1 MPLNF
6 PSSPT
11 TNQSYSLGSKTWIYN
26 GYGWKLQQVTLAN
39 TEVSSFTA
47 TADGVTS
54 TFDLQF
60 SPIGGNSAVFVSI
73 GGVVQSEN
81 DYVINSGNN
90 SISFTSPPPASEL
103 IRVAGY
109 KTVIPYAVDA
119 ANSIG
124 AVVNANNFVG
134 DGTTQS
140 FALGYTPYTAN
151 NIFVSIGGIIQPDSA
166 YSTNNQ
172 NSSISFNTPPGVG
185 ENIRVVGYSKVNPF
199 IISYVTQ
206 NVSVSV
212 FETTS
217 NGTTSTFNVGFDPTP
232 KEKLL
237 VTIDGIVQPLNS
249 YYVAQSNSAII
260 LDETPLNGE
269 VVRVVTFYTNV
280 NTVAIQLVAANVTVK
295 NFETTANGLVDSFDL
310 GYRPTSNLTLIVSID
325 GVLQAPSTYS
335 VNPSANSITF
345 DATPAPNEY
354 ITVTTL
360 SNAANVYVIDDGSIT
375 FNKLQSTVNNK
386 IDLALNQANSG
397 FNQANAGFGTAN
409 SAGIYANGAFVT
421 ANAAATTGKAIA
433 MSIVFGG

>member
-1 MPLNF
+1 MAGAPINF
-6 PSSPT
+6 PSNPT
-11 TNQSYSLGSKTWIYN
+11 TNQSYTFGTKTWVFN

-39 TEVSSFTA
+39 TEVSSFSTV
-47 TADGVTS
+47 ADGATS

-60 SPIGGNSAVFVSI
+60 SPIGGNSAIFVSI
-73 GGVVQSEN
+73 GGIVQSED
-81 DYVINSGNN
+81 DYEINSSNS
-90 SISFTSPPPASEL
+90 SISFTEPPPVGEK
-103 IRVAGY
+103 IRVSGY
-109 KTVIPYAVDA
+109 KTVTPYAVDA

-151 NIFVSIGGIIQPDSA
+151 NIFVTIGGIVQPDSA
-166 YSTNNQ
+166 YTTNNQ
-172 NSSISFNTPPGVG
+172 NSSISFNTPPGLN

-199 IISYVTQ
+199 VINYATQ

-217 NGTTSTFNVGFDPTP
+217 NGTTNTFNVGFDPTP

-237 VTIDGIVQPLNS
+237 VTIDGVVQPLSS

-260 LDETPLNGE
+260 LDETPLSGE

-280 NTVAIQLVAANVTVK
+280 NTVAIQLVAANVTVR

-310 GYRPTSNLTLIVSID
+310 GYPPASNLALIVSID
-325 GVLQAPSTYS
+325 GVLQAPSTYT

-345 DATPAPNEY
+345 DTAPGPNEY
-354 ITVTTL
+354 ISVTTL
-360 SNAANVYVIDDGSIT
+360 SNAANVYVLDDG
-375 FNKLQSTVNNK
+375 TVTLPK
-386 IDLALNQANSG
+386 FASDALARLTQINDTGNGA
-397 FNQANAGFGTAN
+397 FATAN
-409 SAGIYANGAFVT
+409 SASIYANGAFVT

>member
-1 MPLNF
+1 MAGAPINF
-6 PSSPT
+6 PNNPT
-11 TNQSYSLGSKTWIYN
+11 TNQSYTFGTKTWIYN
-26 GYGWKLQQVTLAN
+26 GYGWKLQQVQLAN

-47 TADGVTS
+47 TADGATS

-73 GGVVQSEN
+73 GGIVQSEN

-90 SISFTSPPPASEL
+90 TISFTEPPPASEVV
-103 IRVAGY
+103 RVAGY
-109 KTVIPYAVDA
+109 KTVTPYAVDA

-134 DGTTQS
+134 NGTTQS

-151 NIFVSIGGIIQPDSA
+151 NILVSIGGIIQPDTA
-166 YSTNNQ
+166 YTTNNQ
-172 NSSISFNTPPGVG
+172 NSSISFNTPPGLN

-199 IISYVTQ
+199 VIQYATQ

-217 NGTTSTFNVGFDPTP
+217 NGTTNTFNVGFDPTP

-237 VTIDGIVQPLNS
+237 VTIDGVVQPLSS
-249 YYVAQSNSAII
+249 YGVAQSNSAII

-269 VVRVVTFYTNV
+269 VIRVVTFYTNV
-280 NTVAIQLVAANVTVK
+280 NTVAIQLVAANVTVR

-310 GYRPTSNLTLIVSID
+310 GYRPTSNLALIVAID
-325 GVLQAPSTYS
+325 GVLQAPSTYT

-354 ITVTTL
+354 ISVTTL

-397 FNQANAGFGTAN
+397 FIQANA
-409 SAGIYANGAFVT
+409 AFIT

>member
-6 PSSPT
+6 PSNPT
-11 TNQSYSLGSKTWIYN
+11 TNQSYSLGTKTWIYN

-39 TEVSSFTA
+39 TEVSSFTT
-47 TADGVTS
+47 TADGTTS

-73 GGVVQSEN
+73 GGIVQSEN

-90 SISFTSPPPASEL
+90 SISFTSPPPVSEVV
-103 IRVAGY
+103 RVAGY

-119 ANSIG
+119 ANSVG

-151 NIFVSIGGIIQPDSA
+151 NIFVTIGGIVQPDSA
-166 YSTNNQ
+166 YTTNNQ
-172 NSSISFNTPPGVG
+172 NSSISFNTPPGLN

-199 IISYVTQ
+199 IINYATQ
-206 NVSVSV
+206 NVAVSV

-217 NGTTSTFNVGFDPTP
+217 NGTTNTFDVGFDPAP

-237 VTIDGIVQPLNS
+237 VTIDGVVQPLTAYGVS
-249 YYVAQSNSAII
+249 SSNNGII
-260 LDETPLNGE
+260 LDEVPTNGE
-269 VVRVVTFYTNV
+269 LIRVVTFYTNV
-280 NTVAIQLVAANVTVK
+280 NTVAIQLVAANVTVR
-295 NFETTANGLVDSFDL
+295 NFETTANGTTPSFDL
-310 GYRPTSNLTLIVSID
+310 GYRPTSNLALIVAID
-325 GVLQAPSTYS
+325 GVLQSPTTYS
-335 VNPSANSITF
+335 VIPSSNTITF
-345 DATPAPNEY
+345 LTTPSNGEY
-354 ITVTTL
+354 ISVTTL

-386 IDLALNQANSG
+386 IDLALNQAN
-397 FNQANAGFGTAN
+397 AGFSTAN

>member
-26 GYGWKLQQVTLAN
+26 GYGWKLQQTTLAN
-39 TEVSSFTA
+39 TEVSSFT
-47 TADGVTS
+47 TVADGATS

-73 GGVVQSEN
+73 DGLVQSEN
-81 DYVINSGNN
+81 NYVINSGNN

-119 ANSIG
+119 ANSVG

-134 DGTTQS
+134 DGTTQR

-151 NIFVSIGGIIQPDSA
+151 NIFVTIGGIVQPDSA
-166 YSTNNQ
+166 YTTNNQ
-172 NSSISFNTPPGVG
+172 NSSISFNTPPGLN

-199 IISYVTQ
+199 IINYATQ
-206 NVSVSV
+206 NVTVSV

-217 NGTTSTFNVGFDPTP
+217 NGTTNTFDVGFDPSP

-237 VTIDGIVQPLNS
+237 VTIDGVVQPLTAYGVS
-249 YYVAQSNSAII
+249 SSNNGII
-260 LDETPLNGE
+260 LDEVPTSGE
-269 VVRVVTFYTNV
+269 LVRVVTFYTNV

-295 NFETTANGLVDSFDL
+295 NFETTANGLVNSFDL
-310 GYRPTSNLTLIVSID
+310 GYAPTSNLALIVSID
-325 GVLQAPSTYS
+325 GVFQAPSTYS

-345 DATPAPNEY
+345 NATPASNEY

-386 IDLALNQANSG
+386 IDLALNQANAA
-397 FNQANAGFGTAN
+397 FIQANA
-409 SAGIYANGAFVT
+409 AFIT

>member
-119 ANSIG
+119 ANSVG

-151 NIFVSIGGIIQPDSA
+151 NIFVTIGGIVQPDSA
-166 YSTNNQ
+166 YTTNNQ
-172 NSSISFNTPPGVG
+172 NSSISFNTPPGLN

-199 IISYVTQ
+199 IINYATQ
-206 NVSVSV
+206 NVTVSV

-217 NGTTSTFNVGFDPTP
+217 NGTTNTFDVGFDPAP

-237 VTIDGIVQPLNS
+237 VTIDGVVQPLS
-249 YYVAQSNSAII
+249 AYGVSSSNSGII
-260 LDETPLNGE
+260 LDEIPTSGE
-269 VVRVVTFYTNV
+269 LVRVVTFYTNV

-295 NFETTANGLVDSFDL
+295 NFETTANGTTPSFDL
-310 GYRPTSNLTLIVSID
+310 GYRPTSNLALIVAID
-325 GVLQAPSTYS
+325 GVLQSPTTYS
-335 VNPSANSITF
+335 VIPSSNTITF
-345 DATPAPNEY
+345 LSTPSNGEY
-354 ITVTTL
+354 ISVTTL

-386 IDLALNQANSG
+386 IELALNQAN
-397 FNQANAGFGTAN
+397 AGFSTAN
-409 SAGIYANGAFVT
+409 SAGIYANGAFTT

>member
-6 PSSPT
+6 PSNPT

-73 GGVVQSEN
+73 GGIVQSEN
-81 DYVINSGNN
+81 DYIINSGNN

-119 ANSIG
+119 ANSVG

-151 NIFVSIGGIIQPDSA
+151 NIFVTIGGIVQPDSA
-166 YSTNNQ
+166 YTTNNQ
-172 NSSISFNTPPGVG
+172 NSSISFNTPPGLN

-199 IISYVTQ
+199 VINYATQ
-206 NVSVSV
+206 NVTVSV

-217 NGTTSTFNVGFDPTP
+217 NGTTNTFDVGFDPTP

-237 VTIDGIVQPLNS
+237 VTIDGVVQPLTAYGVS
-249 YYVAQSNSAII
+249 SSNNGII
-260 LDETPLNGE
+260 LDEVPTSGE
-269 VVRVVTFYTNV
+269 LVRVVTFYTNV
-280 NTVAIQLVAANVTVK
+280 NTVAIQLIASNVTVR
-295 NFETTANGLVDSFDL
+295 NFETTANGTTPSFDL
-310 GYRPTSNLTLIVSID
+310 GYRPTSNLALIVAID
-325 GVLQAPSTYS
+325 GVLQSPTTYS
-335 VNPSANSITF
+335 VIPSSNTITF
-345 DATPAPNEY
+345 LSTPSNGEY
-354 ITVTTL
+354 ISVTTL
-360 SNAANVYVIDDGSIT
+360 SNAANVYVLDDGTVT

-386 IDLALNQANSG
+386 IDLALNQAN
-397 FNQANAGFGTAN
+397 AGFSTAN
-409 SAGIYANGAFVT
+409 SAGIYANGAFTT

>member
-39 TEVSSFTA
+39 TEVSSFTT

-54 TFDLQF
+54 TYDLQF

-73 GGVVQSEN
+73 GGIVQSEN
-81 DYVINSGNN
+81 DYIINSGNN
-90 SISFTSPPPASEL
+90 TISFTSPPPISEI

-109 KTVIPYAVDA
+109 KTVTPYAVDA

-151 NIFVSIGGIIQPDSA
+151 NIFVTIGGIVQPDSA
-166 YSTNNQ
+166 YTTNNQ
-172 NSSISFNTPPGVG
+172 NSSISFNTPPGLN

-199 IISYVTQ
+199 IINYATQ
-206 NVSVSV
+206 NVTVSV

-217 NGTTSTFNVGFDPTP
+217 NGTTNTFNVGFDPAP

-237 VTIDGIVQPLNS
+237 VTIDGVVQPLTAYGVS
-249 YYVAQSNSAII
+249 SSNNGII
-260 LDETPLNGE
+260 LDEVPTSGE
-269 VVRVVTFYTNV
+269 LVRVVTFYTNV

-295 NFETTANGLVDSFDL
+295 NFETTANGLVNSFDL
-310 GYRPTSNLTLIVSID
+310 GYAPTSNLALIVSID

-345 DATPAPNEY
+345 NATPASNEY
-354 ITVTTL
+354 ISVTTL

-386 IDLALNQANSG
+386 IDLALNQAN
-397 FNQANAGFGTAN
+397 AGFGTAN
-409 SAGIYANGAFVT
+409 SAGIYANGAFIT

>member
-1 MPLNF
+1 MAGAPINF
-6 PSSPT
+6 PNNPT
-11 TNQSYSLGSKTWIYN
+11 TNQSYTFGTKTWIYN
-26 GYGWKLQQVTLAN
+26 GYGWKLQQVQLAN
-39 TEVSSFTA
+39 SEVSSYT
-47 TADGVTS
+47 TIADGVAS
-54 TFDLQF
+54 TFDLSF
-60 SPIGGNSAVFVSI
+60 TPIGGNSAVFVSI
-73 GGVVQSEN
+73 GGIVQSEN
-81 DYVINSGNN
+81 DYAINSGNN
-90 SISFTSPPPASEL
+90 TISFTEPPPASEVV
-103 IRVAGY
+103 RVAGY
-109 KTVIPYAVDA
+109 KTVTPYAVDA

-151 NIFVSIGGIIQPDSA
+151 NILVSIGGIVQPDTA
-166 YSTNNQ
+166 YTTNNQ
-172 NSSISFNTPPGVG
+172 NSSISFNTPPGLN

-199 IISYVTQ
+199 VINYATQ

-217 NGTTSTFNVGFDPTP
+217 NGTTNTFNVGFDPTP

-237 VTIDGIVQPLNS
+237 VTIDGIVQPLSS
-249 YYVAQSNSAII
+249 YGVAQSNSAII
-260 LDETPLNGE
+260 LDEVPISGE
-269 VVRVVTFYTNV
+269 VIRVITFYTNV
-280 NTVAIQLVAANVTVK
+280 NTVAVQLAAANVTVR
-295 NFETTANGLVDSFDL
+295 NFETAADGTTPTFDL
-310 GYRPTSNLTLIVSID
+310 GYRPTSNLALIVSID
-325 GVLQAPSTYS
+325 GVLQAPSTYT
-335 VNPSANSITF
+335 VNPSANTITF

-354 ITVTTL
+354 ISVTTL

-397 FNQANAGFGTAN
+397 FIQANA
-409 SAGIYANGAFVT
+409 AFVT

>member
-6 PSSPT
+6 PNSPIANESFT
-11 TNQSYSLGSKTWIYN
+11 LGTKTWIYN
-26 GYGWKLQQVTLAN
+26 GYGWKLQQTTLAN
-39 TEVSSFTA
+39 TEVSSFT
-47 TADGVTS
+47 TVADGATS

-73 GGVVQSEN
+73 GGIVQSEN

-90 SISFTSPPPASEL
+90 SISFTSPPPISEVV
-103 IRVAGY
+103 RVAGY
-109 KTVIPYAVDA
+109 KTVTPYAVDA

-124 AVVNANNFVG
+124 AVVNANNFLG

-151 NIFVSIGGIIQPDSA
+151 NIFVTIGGIVQPDSA
-166 YSTNNQ
+166 YTTNNQ
-172 NSSISFNTPPGVG
+172 NSSISFNTPPGLN

-199 IISYVTQ
+199 IINYATQ
-206 NVSVSV
+206 NVTVSV

-217 NGTTSTFNVGFDPTP
+217 NGTTNTFDVGFDPAP

-237 VTIDGIVQPLNS
+237 VTIDGVVQPLTAYGVS
-249 YYVAQSNSAII
+249 SSNNGII
-260 LDETPLNGE
+260 LDEVPTNGE
-269 VVRVVTFYTNV
+269 LIRVVTFYTNV
-280 NTVAIQLVAANVTVK
+280 NTVAIQLVAANVTVR
-295 NFETTANGLVDSFDL
+295 NFETTANGTTPSFDL
-310 GYRPTSNLTLIVSID
+310 GYRPTSNLALIVAID
-325 GVLQAPSTYS
+325 GVLQSPTTYS
-335 VNPSANSITF
+335 VIPSSNTITF
-345 DATPAPNEY
+345 LTTPSNGEY
-354 ITVTTL
+354 ISVTTL

-386 IDLALNQANSG
+386 IELALNQANSG
-397 FNQANAGFGTAN
+397 FIQANA
-409 SAGIYANGAFVT
+409 AFVT

>member
-26 GYGWKLQQVTLAN
+26 GYGWKLQQTTLAN

-119 ANSIG
+119 ANSVG

-151 NIFVSIGGIIQPDSA
+151 NIFVTIGGIVQPDSA
-166 YSTNNQ
+166 YTTNNQ
-172 NSSISFNTPPGVG
+172 NSSISFNTPPGLN

-199 IISYVTQ
+199 IINYATQ
-206 NVSVSV
+206 NVTVSV

-217 NGTTSTFNVGFDPTP
+217 NGTTNTFDVGFDPSP

-237 VTIDGIVQPLNS
+237 VTIDGVVQPLTAYGVS
-249 YYVAQSNSAII
+249 SSNNGII
-260 LDETPLNGE
+260 LDEIPTSGE
-269 VVRVVTFYTNV
+269 LVRVVTFYTNV
-280 NTVAIQLVAANVTVK
+280 NTVAIQLIASNVTVR
-295 NFETTANGLVDSFDL
+295 NFETTANGTTPSFDL
-310 GYRPTSNLTLIVSID
+310 GYRPTSNLALIVAVD
-325 GVLQAPSTYS
+325 GVLQSPSTYS
-335 VNPSANSITF
+335 VIPSSNTITF
-345 DATPAPNEY
+345 LSTPSNGEY
-354 ITVTTL
+354 ISVTTL

-386 IDLALNQANSG
+386 IDLALNQAN
-397 FNQANAGFGTAN
+397 AGFSTAN

>member
-26 GYGWKLQQVTLAN
+26 GYGWKLQQTTLAN

-119 ANSIG
+119 ANSVG

-151 NIFVSIGGIIQPDSA
+151 NIFVTIGGIVQPDSA
-166 YSTNNQ
+166 YTTNNQ
-172 NSSISFNTPPGVG
+172 NSSISFNTPPGLN

-199 IISYVTQ
+199 VINYATQ
-206 NVSVSV
+206 NVTVSV

-217 NGTTSTFNVGFDPTP
+217 NGTTNTFNVGFDPAP

-237 VTIDGIVQPLNS
+237 VTIDGVVQPLTAYGVS
-249 YYVAQSNSAII
+249 SSNNGII
-260 LDETPLNGE
+260 LDEVPTSGE
-269 VVRVVTFYTNV
+269 LVRVVTFYTNV

-295 NFETTANGLVDSFDL
+295 NFETTANGLVNSFDL
-310 GYRPTSNLTLIVSID
+310 GYAPTSNLALIVSID
-325 GVLQAPSTYS
+325 GVFQAPSTYS

-345 DATPAPNEY
+345 NATPASNEY

-360 SNAANVYVIDDGSIT
+360 SNAANVYVLDDGSIT

-386 IDLALNQANSG
+386 IDLALNQAN
-397 FNQANAGFGTAN
+397 AGFSTAN

>member
-11 TNQSYSLGSKTWIYN
+11 TNQSYTLGSKTWIYN

-39 TEVSSFTA
+39 SEVSSFTT
-47 TADGVTS
+47 TADGTTS

-73 GGVVQSEN
+73 GGIVQSEN

-90 SISFTSPPPASEL
+90 TISFTSPPPISEVV
-103 IRVAGY
+103 RVAGY
-109 KTVIPYAVDA
+109 KTVTPYAVDA

-151 NIFVSIGGIIQPDSA
+151 NIFVTIGGIVQPDSA
-166 YSTNNQ
+166 YTTNNQ
-172 NSSISFNTPPGVG
+172 NSSISFNTPPGLN

-199 IISYVTQ
+199 VINYATQ
-206 NVSVSV
+206 NVAVSV

-217 NGTTSTFNVGFDPTP
+217 NGTTSTFNVGFDPAP

-237 VTIDGIVQPLNS
+237 VTIDGVVQPLTAYGVS
-249 YYVAQSNSAII
+249 SSNSAII
-260 LDETPLNGE
+260 LDEVPTNGE
-269 VVRVVTFYTNV
+269 LIRVVTFYTNV
-280 NTVAIQLVAANVTVK
+280 NTVAIQLVAANVTVR
-295 NFETTANGLVDSFDL
+295 NFETTANGTTPSFDL
-310 GYRPTSNLTLIVSID
+310 GYRPTSNLALIVAID
-325 GVLQAPSTYS
+325 GVLQSPTTYS
-335 VNPSANSITF
+335 VIPSSNTITF
-345 DATPAPNEY
+345 LTTPSNGEY
-354 ITVTTL
+354 ISVTTL

-386 IDLALNQANSG
+386 IELALNQANAG
-397 FNQANAGFGTAN
+397 FNTAN

>member
-1 MPLNF
+1 MALDFPLN
-6 PSSPT
+6 PSLNDT
-11 TNQSYSLGSKTWIYN
+11 YTYGSKTWIYG
-26 GYGWKLQQVTLAN
+26 GYGWKLKQVQIAN
-39 TEVSSFTA
+39 TEVSSFSTV
-47 TADGVTS
+47 ADGLTS
-54 TFDLQF
+54 TFDMQF

-73 GGVVQSEN
+73 GGIVQSEN

-90 SISFTSPPPASEL
+90 TISFLEPPPIGENV
-103 IRVAGY
+103 RVAGY

-124 AVVNANNFVG
+124 AAVTTFNGVG
-134 DGTTQS
+134 DGVTQD
-140 FALGYTPYTAN
+140 FGLGFTPYTAN
-151 NIFVSIGGIIQPDSA
+151 NILVSVGGIIQPDSA
-166 YSTNNQ
+166 YTTNNQ
-172 NSSISFNTPPGVG
+172 SSSISFLTPPGVN
-185 ENIRVVGYSKVNPF
+185 ENIRVVGYTKVNP
-199 IISYVTQ
+199 YVVTYLSQ

-217 NGTTSTFNVGFDPTP
+217 NGTTNTFNVGFDPTP

-237 VTIDGIVQPLNS
+237 VTIDGIVQPLTS
-249 YYVAQSNSAII
+249 YNVAQSNSALI
-260 LDETPLNGE
+260 LDETPINGE
-269 VVRVVTFYTNV
+269 VIRVLNFYTNI

-310 GYRPTSNLTLIVSID
+310 GYSPTSNLALIVSID
-325 GVLQAPSTYS
+325 GVLQAPSTYT

-345 DATPAPNEY
+345 DAAPAPNEY

-375 FNKLQSTVNNK
+375 FAKLQSTVNNK
-386 IDLALNQANSG
+386 ISLALNQANSG
-397 FNQANAGFGTAN
+397 FIQANA
-409 SAGIYANGAFVT
+409 AFDT

>member
-1 MPLNF
+1 MAGAPINF
-6 PSSPT
+6 PSNPT
-11 TNQSYSLGSKTWIYN
+11 ANQSYTWGAKTWIYN
-26 GYGWKLQQVTLAN
+26 GYGWKLQQIQIAN
-39 TEVSSFTA
+39 TEISTFSAV
-47 TADGVTS
+47 ADGTTS

-73 GGVVQSEN
+73 GGIVQN
-81 DYVINSGNN
+81 DADYQINSGNN
-90 SISFTSPPPASEL
+90 TISFTEPPPTGES
-103 IRVAGY
+103 IRVSGY
-109 KTVIPYAVDA
+109 KTVTPYAVDA

-151 NIFVSIGGIIQPDSA
+151 NIFVTIGGIVQPDSA
-166 YSTNNQ
+166 YTTNNQ
-172 NSSISFNTPPGVG
+172 NSSISFNTPPGLN

-199 IISYVTQ
+199 VINYATQ

-217 NGTTSTFNVGFDPTP
+217 NGTTNTFNVGFDPTP

-237 VTIDGIVQPLNS
+237 VTIDGIVQPLSS
-249 YYVAQSNSAII
+249 YGVAQSNSAII
-260 LDETPLNGE
+260 LDEVPISGE
-269 VVRVVTFYTNV
+269 VIRVITFYTNV
-280 NTVAIQLVAANVTVK
+280 NTVAVQLAAANVTVR
-295 NFETTANGLVDSFDL
+295 NFETAADGTTPTFDL
-310 GYRPTSNLTLIVSID
+310 GYRPTSNLALIVSID
-325 GVLQAPSTYS
+325 GVLQAPSTYT
-335 VNPSANSITF
+335 VNPSANTITF

-354 ITVTTL
+354 ISVTTL

-397 FNQANAGFGTAN
+397 FIQANA
-409 SAGIYANGAFVT
+409 AFVT

>member
-11 TNQSYSLGSKTWIYN
+11 ANQSYSLGAKTWIYN

-39 TEVSSFTA
+39 TEVSSFTV
-47 TADGVTS
+47 TADGATS

-73 GGVVQSEN
+73 GGIVQSEN
-81 DYVINSGNN
+81 DYVINSSNN
-90 SISFTSPPPASEL
+90 TISFTEPPPVGENV
-103 IRVAGY
+103 RVAGY
-109 KTVIPYAVDA
+109 KTVTPYAVDA

-124 AVVNANNFVG
+124 AMVNANNFVG

-151 NIFVSIGGIIQPDSA
+151 NILVSIGGIIQPDTA
-166 YSTNNQ
+166 YTTNNQ
-172 NSSISFNTPPGVG
+172 NSSISFNTPPGLN

-199 IISYVTQ
+199 VINYATQ

-217 NGTTSTFNVGFDPTP
+217 NGTTNTFNVGFDPTP

-386 IDLALNQANSG
+386 IDLALNQAN
-397 FNQANAGFGTAN
+397 AGFGTAN
-409 SAGIYANGAFVT
+409 SAGIYANGAFIT

>member
-6 PSSPT
+6 PSNPT
-11 TNQSYSLGSKTWIYN
+11 TNQSYSLGTKTWIYN

-39 TEVSSFTA
+39 TEVSSFTT
-47 TADGVTS
+47 TADGTTS

-73 GGVVQSEN
+73 GGIVQSEN

-90 SISFTSPPPASEL
+90 TISFTSPPPISEVV
-103 IRVAGY
+103 RVAGY
-109 KTVIPYAVDA
+109 KTVTPYAVDA

-151 NIFVSIGGIIQPDSA
+151 NIFVTIGGIVQPDSA
-166 YSTNNQ
+166 YTTNNQ
-172 NSSISFNTPPGVG
+172 NSSISFNTPPGLN

-199 IISYVTQ
+199 IINYATQ
-206 NVSVSV
+206 NVAVSV

-217 NGTTSTFNVGFDPTP
+217 NGTTNTFNVGFDPTP

-237 VTIDGIVQPLNS
+237 VTIDGVVQPLS
-249 YYVAQSNSAII
+249 AYGVEQSNSAII
-260 LDETPLNGE
+260 LDEVPTNGE
-269 VVRVVTFYTNV
+269 LIRVVTFYTNV
-280 NTVAIQLVAANVTVK
+280 NTVAIQLVAANVTVR
-295 NFETTANGLVDSFDL
+295 NFETTANGTTPSFDL
-310 GYRPTSNLTLIVSID
+310 GYRPTSNLALIVAID
-325 GVLQAPSTYS
+325 GVLQSPTTYS
-335 VNPSANSITF
+335 VIPSSNTITF
-345 DATPAPNEY
+345 LTTPSNGEY
-354 ITVTTL
+354 ISVTTL

-375 FNKLQSTVNNK
+375 FNKLQSTVNSK
-386 IDLALNQANSG
+386 IELALTQ
-397 FNQANAGFGTAN
+397 
-409 SAGIYANGAFVT
+409 ANGAFTT

>member
-119 ANSIG
+119 ANSVG

-151 NIFVSIGGIIQPDSA
+151 NIFVTIGGIVQPDSA
-166 YSTNNQ
+166 YTTNNQ
-172 NSSISFNTPPGVG
+172 NSSISFNTPPGLN

-199 IISYVTQ
+199 IINYATQ
-206 NVSVSV
+206 NVTVSV

-217 NGTTSTFNVGFDPTP
+217 NGTTNTFDVGFDPSP

-237 VTIDGIVQPLNS
+237 VTIDGVVQPLTAYGVS
-249 YYVAQSNSAII
+249 SSNNGII
-260 LDETPLNGE
+260 LDEIPTSGE
-269 VVRVVTFYTNV
+269 LIRVVTFYTNV
-280 NTVAIQLVAANVTVK
+280 NTIAIQLVASNVTVR
-295 NFETTANGLVDSFDL
+295 NFETTADGTTPTFNL
-310 GYRPTSNLTLIVSID
+310 GYRPTSNLALIVAVD
-325 GVLQAPSTYS
+325 GVLQSPSTYS
-335 VNPSANSITF
+335 VIPASNTITF
-345 DATPAPNEY
+345 LSTPSNGEY
-354 ITVTTL
+354 ISVTTL

-386 IDLALNQANSG
+386 IELALNQAN
-397 FNQANAGFGTAN
+397 AGFSTAN